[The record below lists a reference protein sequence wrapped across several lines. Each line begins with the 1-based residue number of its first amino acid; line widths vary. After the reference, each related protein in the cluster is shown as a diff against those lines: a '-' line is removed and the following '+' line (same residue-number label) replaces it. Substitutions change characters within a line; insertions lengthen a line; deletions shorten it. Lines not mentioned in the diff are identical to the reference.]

1 MSSDIQTAER
11 LERMIIVLREEANY
25 LRNKTNTQPM
35 TEEEALYSFVN
46 KQLGIP
52 IDLIKNLH
60 ESCKKS

>member
-46 KQLGIP
+46 KQLRTYRVDVGA
-52 IDLIKNLH
+52 K
-60 ESCKKS
+60 